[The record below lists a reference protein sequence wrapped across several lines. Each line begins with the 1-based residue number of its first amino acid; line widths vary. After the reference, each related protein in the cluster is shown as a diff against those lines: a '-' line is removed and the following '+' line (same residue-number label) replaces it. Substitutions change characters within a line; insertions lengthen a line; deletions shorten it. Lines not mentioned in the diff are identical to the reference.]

1 MLDNE
6 SGSTHQHCCWQRY
19 IGYVTTTLQAGW
31 LRLLN
36 SETAPKEGIGFFAF
50 SHFIVF
56 LRQNCENFGGFGQM
70 QEARIKQVR
79 LVCVWE
85 NILMEVAAGAQA
97 REVERA
103 QSRES
108 EGPGPW
114 LLPAH
119 PISPRPSPGSI
130 SAGPLARWGGPGDFL
145 GVDPRCQ
152 GSRGIHPES
161 SQEKGRISVSHAVT
175 GLLTPGVL
183 DKTRGR

>member
-1 MLDNE
+1 
-6 SGSTHQHCCWQRY
+6 
-19 IGYVTTTLQAGW
+19 
-31 LRLLN
+31 
-36 SETAPKEGIGFFAF
+36 
-50 SHFIVF
+50 
-56 LRQNCENFGGFGQM
+56 M

-85 NILMEVAAGAQA
+85 NTLVEVAAGAET

-108 EGPGPW
+108 AGLGPW

-130 SAGPLARWGGPGDFL
+130 SAGPLVRWGGPGDFL
-145 GVDPRCQ
+145 RVDPRCQ
-152 GSRGIHPES
+152 RSGGIHPEP
-161 SQEKGRISVSHAVT
+161 SQEKGRISVSHAMT

>member
-1 MLDNE
+1 
-6 SGSTHQHCCWQRY
+6 
-19 IGYVTTTLQAGW
+19 
-31 LRLLN
+31 
-36 SETAPKEGIGFFAF
+36 
-50 SHFIVF
+50 
-56 LRQNCENFGGFGQM
+56 M

-85 NILMEVAAGAQA
+85 NTLVEVAAGAET

-108 EGPGPW
+108 AGPGPW

-119 PISPRPSPGSI
+119 PISP
-130 SAGPLARWGGPGDFL
+130 GPLPPEASQQVPSGEVGRARETFSGSTL
-145 GVDPRCQ
+145 GVRGQEEFTPSLPR
-152 GSRGIHPES
+152 R
-161 SQEKGRISVSHAVT
+161 KGRISVSHAMT